1 MKMPLHSKEG
11 TRIKPG
17 RPHPGGQP
25 RGNPVNF
32 NQCHF
37 KSCAH
42 LEILSANVVSC
53 VIEVKNK
60 FKAIPLDFF
69 GISFALDY
77 STIFI
82 FSVGAYIHMW
92 KAYFKSKYT
101 LPRLVT
107 RERLILDFWLISLRA
122 NQTSIKRC
130 LCITHNW
137 FAFIIF
143 YFQYSGT
150 KLYSI
155 SDY

>member
-1 MKMPLHSKEG
+1 MPGPLTARREAGCVCVHSLG
-11 TRIKPG
+11 IKPG
-17 RPHPGGQP
+17 GPQTT
-25 RGNPVNF
+25 GNPVNF

-82 FSVGAYIHMW
+82 FSVGAYIHM
-92 KAYFKSKYT
+92 
-101 LPRLVT
+101 
-107 RERLILDFWLISLRA
+107 
-122 NQTSIKRC
+122 
-130 LCITHNW
+130 
-137 FAFIIF
+137 
-143 YFQYSGT
+143 
-150 KLYSI
+150 
-155 SDY
+155 